1 MADQDKIDNENLES
15 APSGAAD
22 IFDMS
27 DDDILNMSDTDLN
40 AQFGL
45 PQGQGDQNEDLHEQ
59 DDSSEDADESASSDT
74 DEEDSDSGD
83 DVGDTEEDSEGS
95 DESEREDND
104 AEEEEDE
111 SSDAD
116 EDDSEEDSSE
126 ETNQLEE
133 LFKPFKANGREMS
146 VKSVEEARTLMQMGA
161 NYNKKMAA
169 LKPAFK
175 VAKMLEN
182 NKLLDENTVSYLID
196 LHNGNPDAIKKL
208 IQDKKFDVD
217 DYDGEKDSQYAPTNE
232 HKVTDEEL
240 ALKDVLT
247 QMRDSDT
254 YEATMRVVGEEWD
267 ESSKS
272 KLVANP
278 NMILKLDEH
287 VGNGLYQKISDE
299 IGRQKAL
306 GQLTG
311 LSDLDAYFHVGQSM
325 LQNGQLGEKSNQPQQ
340 APTDNKQAQLD
351 KEAQDAKR
359 KAKKRAAKPTKQK
372 RPPVVQEEFNPFEM
386 SDEDFEAQA
395 NKLFN

>member
-1 MADQDKIDNENLES
+1 MADQDNNNEEVLES

-27 DDDILNMSDTDLN
+27 DDEVMGMNEAELN
-40 AQFGL
+40 AQFGS
-45 PQGQGDQNEDLHEQ
+45 PQEEGDQ
-59 DDSSEDADESASSDT
+59 DATDT
-74 DEEDSDSGD
+74 DEVDSDE
-83 DVGDTEEDSEGS
+83 DTDGADEAASDEEGADS
-95 DESEREDND
+95 DESGDEAEDD
-104 AEEEEDE
+104 SDELDSEAEGD
-111 SSDAD
+111 S
-116 EDDSEEDSSE
+116 DSEEDGDDDAADENDSE
-126 ETNQLEE
+126 KDSTDESGDLAD
-133 LFKPFKANGREMS
+133 LFKPFKANGRDIS
-146 VKSVEEARTLMQMGA
+146 VKSVDEARTLMQMGA

-196 LHNGNPDAIKKL
+196 LHNGKPEAIQKL

-217 DYDGEKDSQYAPTNE
+217 NYDSEEDAKYAPTNE
-232 HKVTDEEL
+232 HKVSDEEL

-254 YEATMRVVGEEWD
+254 YEATMKVVGEEWD

-311 LSDLDAYFHVGQSM
+311 LSDLDAYFHIGQNM
-325 LQNGQLGEKSNQPQQ
+325 LSNGQLGETSNQQSQ
-340 APTDNKQAQLD
+340 APKANKTAQLE

-372 RPPVVQEEFNPFEM
+372 RPPQETKGDFNPFDM
-386 SDEDFEAQA
+386 PDEEFEAQA
-395 NKLFN
+395 SKLFN

>member
-1 MADQDKIDNENLES
+1 MADQDNTHEDVLES
-15 APSGAAD
+15 APSGATD

-27 DDDILNMSDTDLN
+27 DEEVMGMGDAELN

-45 PQGQGDQNEDLHEQ
+45 NQPDGDQN
-59 DDSSEDADESASSDT
+59 ASDT
-74 DEEDSDSGD
+74 DEDNSDEYTDGTDETVSD
-83 DVGDTEEDSEGS
+83 EESADS
-95 DESEREDND
+95 DESG
-104 AEEEEDE
+104 DE
-111 SSDAD
+111 A
-116 EDDSEEDSSE
+116 EDDSEEFDSDAEGDSDSEDDGDDEAADENDSE
-126 ETNQLEE
+126 EDSTEETDKLAE
-133 LFKPFKANGREMS
+133 LFKPFKANGRDMS
-146 VKSVEEARTLMQMGA
+146 VNSIEEARTLMQMGA

-196 LHNGNPDAIKKL
+196 LHNGNPDAIQKL
-208 IQDKKFDVD
+208 IKDKKFDVD
-217 DYDGEKDSQYAPTNE
+217 NYDSEEDTKYAPTNE
-232 HKVTDEEL
+232 HLVTDEEM

-247 QMRDSDT
+247 QMRDSET

-311 LSDLDAYFHVGQSM
+311 LSDLDAYFHIGQSM
-325 LQNGQLGEKSNQPQQ
+325 LQNGQLGEQSNQQPQ
-340 APTDNKQAQLD
+340 APKVDKQAQLD
-351 KEAQDAKR
+351 KQAQDAQR

-372 RPPVVQEEFNPFEM
+372 RPPKQQEEFNPFEL
-386 SDEDFEAQA
+386 SDEEFEAQA
-395 NKLFN
+395 SKLFN

>member
-1 MADQDKIDNENLES
+1 MADQDNKNEDVLES
-15 APSGAAD
+15 APSGATD

-27 DDDILNMSDTDLN
+27 DEEVMGMGDAELN

-45 PQGQGDQNEDLHEQ
+45 NQPDGDQDETVSEQEDGS
-59 DDSSEDADESASSDT
+59 DDVDGTDASDT
-74 DEEDSDSGD
+74 DDESDDIDESGADVEEDSTEGNDGAD
-83 DVGDTEEDSEGS
+83 EDDTEEQDGDST
-95 DESEREDND
+95 
-104 AEEEEDE
+104 
-111 SSDAD
+111 DAD
-116 EDDSEEDSSE
+116 EDNREEDSTE
-126 ETNQLEE
+126 ETDQLAE
-133 LFKPFKANGREMS
+133 LFKPFKANGRDMS
-146 VKSVEEARTLMQMGA
+146 VTSVEEARTLMQMGA

-196 LHNGNPDAIKKL
+196 LHNGNPDAIQKL
-208 IQDKKFDVD
+208 IKDKKFDVD
-217 DYDGEKDSQYAPTNE
+217 NYDSEEDTKYAPTNE
-232 HKVTDEEL
+232 HLVTDEEM

-311 LSDLDAYFHVGQSM
+311 LSDLDAYFHIGQNM
-325 LQNGQLGEKSNQPQQ
+325 LQNGQLGEQSNQQSQ
-340 APTDNKQAQLD
+340 APKVDKQAQLD
-351 KEAQDAKR
+351 KQAQDAQR

-372 RPPVVQEEFNPFEM
+372 RPPKQQEEFNPFEM
-386 SDEDFEAQA
+386 SDEEFEAQA

>member
-1 MADQDKIDNENLES
+1 MADQDNKNEEILES

-27 DDDILNMSDTDLN
+27 DDEIMGMGDEELN

-45 PQGQGDQNEDLHEQ
+45 PQGLGDQNEDLHEQ
-59 DDSSEDADESASSDT
+59 DDSSEDADESASTDT
-74 DEEDSDSGD
+74 DEEDDDISESGD
-83 DVGDTEEDSEGS
+83 DSEEDSEEL

-104 AEEEEDE
+104 EEEAEDDTA
-111 SSDAD
+111 DAD
-116 EDDSEEDSSE
+116 EDDGEE
-126 ETNQLEE
+126 ETSDQLTE

-146 VKSVEEARTLMQMGA
+146 VQSVEEARTLMQMGA

-196 LHNGNPDAIKKL
+196 LHNGNPEAIKKL

-217 DYDGEKDSQYAPTNE
+217 NYDGEEDTKYAPTNE
-232 HKVTDEEL
+232 HLVTDEEM

-247 QMRDSDT
+247 QLRDSDT

-272 KLVANP
+272 KLVGNP

-325 LQNGQLGEKSNQPQQ
+325 LQNGQLGEQSNQPAQ
-340 APTDNKQAQLD
+340 APKANKQAQLE
-351 KEAQDAKR
+351 KEAQDAQR

-372 RPPVVQEEFNPFEM
+372 RPPKQQNDFNPFEM
-386 SDEDFEAQA
+386 SDEEFEAQA